1 MAASRILVVTG
12 GEIDELSDDSIN
24 HMIASL
30 RGSVGVAIPNDP
42 NTDSQ
47 GLMNQA
53 NGLSMAS
60 DYMPKYLFRTVRIK
74 GGAGGQSNVTIKVLY
89 ANGSVDTI
97 PISSVP
103 ANDMIELPTDLYV
116 GIYKTG
122 TTAANLFP
130 RF

>member
-1 MAASRILVVTG
+1 MTASRILVVSG
-12 GEIDELSDDSIN
+12 GISELSDDSIG
-24 HMIASL
+24 HMVASL

-42 NTDSQ
+42 NTDPQ
-47 GLMNQA
+47 GLMSQA

-60 DYMPKYLFRTVRIK
+60 DYMPAYLFRTVRIK

-97 PISSVP
+97 PIASVP
-103 ANDMIELPTDLYV
+103 ANDMIELVVDLYA

-122 TTAANLFP
+122 TTATNLFP